1 MLPLSYRFE
10 PGAEHDG
17 VTVHVPLKVLPQ
29 LRDAGFDWL
38 VPAFRE
44 ELVTALIRSL
54 PKDARRRLVP
64 VPEVAA
70 EVLAALRAAQGPLR
84 RRGRRRARA
93 PARRARHARGLRPR
107 AGCPRTCG

>member
-54 PKDARRRLVP
+54 PKDVRRRLVP
-64 VPEVAA
+64 VPDVAA
-70 EVLAALRAAQGPLR
+70 EVLAALRPRKGRFADPVAAELGRLR
-84 RRGRRRARA
+84 GVRVTRADFD
-93 PARRARHARGLRPR
+93 PR
-107 AGCPRTCG
+107 GCPRTCG